1 MINIFIADDHTL
13 FREGLKRVL
22 HETFGKIAVDEA
34 VNGQEVLKKA
44 AENNYD
50 VVLLDISMPG
60 RNGLDVLKQIRCSI
74 PDLRVLVVSMHS
86 EKEYAERV
94 LRAGAFGYIT
104 KESTTNELISAI
116 RKVTAGKKY
125 ISSAVAERLV
135 GHLGTNSEKLLH
147 ETLSDREFEVMCMI
161 ASGMTVKDIA
171 GQLSLSIKTVST
183 HRIHILRKMEMENNS
198 QLIHYALQTHLV
210 D

>member
-1 MINIFIADDHTL
+1 MMKFLIADDHTL

-22 HETFGKIAVDEA
+22 NETFGGAIFDEA
-34 VNGQEVLKKA
+34 VNGREVIKKA
-44 AENNYD
+44 AEKNYD

-60 RNGLDVLKQIRCSI
+60 RDGLDTLKQLKSDR
-74 PDLRVLVVSMHS
+74 PDIHVLVVSMHS

-104 KESTTNELISAI
+104 KESSTDELITAV
-116 RKVTAGKKY
+116 RKMAAGKKY
-125 ISSAVAERLV
+125 VSSTMAERLV
-135 GHLGTNSEKLLH
+135 SHLGTNSEKLLH
-147 ETLSDREFEVMCMI
+147 ETLSDREFEIMCLI

-171 GQLSLSIKTVST
+171 VQLSLSMKTVST

-198 QLIHYALQTHLV
+198 QLIHYALQNQLV
-210 D
+210 T

>member
-1 MINIFIADDHTL
+1 MMRFLIADDHTL

-22 HETFGKIAVDEA
+22 NETFEKAIIDEA
-34 VNGQEVLKKA
+34 VNGQEVIKKA
-44 AENNYD
+44 AYNNYD

-60 RNGLDVLKQIRCSI
+60 RDGLDTLKQLKHDR
-74 PDLRVLVVSMHS
+74 PDLHVLVVSMHS

-104 KESTTNELISAI
+104 KESSIDELVAAVHKIA
-116 RKVTAGKKY
+116 AGKKY
-125 ISSAVAERLV
+125 ISSTVAESLAS
-135 GHLGTNSEKLLH
+135 HLETNSEKLLH
-147 ETLSDREFEVMCMI
+147 ETLSDREFEIMCLI
-161 ASGMTVKDIA
+161 ASGLTVKDIA
-171 GQLSLSIKTVST
+171 CELSLSMKTVST

-198 QLIHYALQTHLV
+198 QLIHYALQNHLV